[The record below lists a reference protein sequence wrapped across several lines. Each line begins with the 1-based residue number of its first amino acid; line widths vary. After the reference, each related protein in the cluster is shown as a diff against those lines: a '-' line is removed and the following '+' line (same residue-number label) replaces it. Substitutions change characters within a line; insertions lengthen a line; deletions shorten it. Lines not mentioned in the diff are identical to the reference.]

1 MTTQAVHRT
10 FVDRMIGA
18 ARLDSSVYEEV
29 EGDTSATAQAAAI
42 IVLAAIAGG
51 IGVITQGTTAIS
63 VAVLTGLIGWVVYAF
78 LAYWVGTN
86 WFKGPR
92 TEATWGELLR
102 TLGFA
107 NTPRLLLIFG
117 IVPTIGWI
125 IQFVVFIWT
134 LVTTVIAIRQALD
147 FGMGEAIGTA
157 VVAWIPYVVISL
169 VLTLIVSI
177 AV

>member
-1 MTTQAVHRT
+1 
-10 FVDRMIGA
+10 MISA
-18 ARLDSSVYEEV
+18 ARLHSSVYEEV
-29 EGDTSATAQAAAI
+29 EADTSATAQAAAI

-51 IGVITQGTTAIS
+51 IGVLTEGTTAII

-117 IVPTIGWI
+117 IIPIVGWI
-125 IQFVVFIWT
+125 IQLVVFIWT
-134 LVTTVIAIRQALD
+134 LLTTVVAIRQALD
-147 FGMGEAIGTA
+147 FGTGEAIGTA

-169 VLTLIVSI
+169 VITIIVSI
-177 AV
+177 ST